1 MSGNAAEKLYS
12 AIEESAGLLDV
23 PCSRENV
30 WPILSAFEEALP
42 QAAILFR
49 VATDVRHAGE
59 MNCHFMMLPGDVDPY
74 ALAVSKG
81 LIKATE
87 HPVGALVADLAERF
101 PVGSY
106 GIDFGVVGGFQK
118 LYASFPRTLRKVSDL
133 AGLPSMP
140 PAVAAHADYF
150 ARHGLDDVAVIGVDY
165 KRGTMNL
172 YFQLPT
178 GTAGD
183 LAAEAVSAMLRES
196 GMPEPDP
203 RLLEFARGS
212 YRVYTTFSWDSPAIE
227 RISFAPKPRRG
238 MDMSIIEGRME
249 PLVQEFLA
257 KAPYAYD
264 GERITI
270 SVPKWTAGGGHLNVG
285 TYYQVSPQL
294 GAQAAAPQQDG

>member
-1 MSGNAAEKLYS
+1 MSAAAGLDNLYS
-12 AIEESAGLLDV
+12 AIEESARLLEV
-23 PCSRENV
+23 PCVRENV
-30 WPILSAFEEALP
+30 WPVLAAYGPELADAAVVLSVSTGRQEFDYTVQVP
-42 QAAILFR
+42 
-49 VATDVRHAGE
+49 
-59 MNCHFMMLPGDVDPY
+59 PGIEDPY
-74 ALAVSKG
+74 AHALANG
-81 LIKATE
+81 LVQPTD
-87 HPVGALVADLAERF
+87 HPVGRLFPDVLAT
-101 PVGSY
+101 VSGSDY
-106 GIDFGVVGGFQK
+106 FFDCGVVGGFQK
-118 LYASFPRTLRKVSDL
+118 LYASFPRTMRKVSDL

-183 LAAEAVSAMLRES
+183 LAAEAVAAMLRES

-212 YRVYTTFSWDSPAIE
+212 YRVYTTFSWDSPGIE